1 MHSKLPSEDYLLRR
15 RVVTEAEAAH
25 FVSLSLPHLRRLRRE
40 GRGPRHVAVSERRIG
55 YRIADLEAWIQARL
69 VENG

>member
-1 MHSKLPSEDYLLRR
+1 MLSKSSSDLVSRKII
-15 RVVTEAEAAH
+15 TEKAAAE
-25 FVSLSLPHLRRLRRE
+25 FLSFSTVHLRRLRRL
-40 GRGPRHVAVSERRIG
+40 GLGPRYVHLGERRVG